1 MRVKQTMHVAMITT
15 IRLVLG
21 GVFIWAGLTK
31 ISDPS
36 AFAQAVRAYHILP
49 EAFVL
54 PFAVFVPW
62 IEVVAGVALVLGVW
76 TQSSALIC
84 LMLLFSFEIA
94 LGVNIYRGADFSCGC
109 FGLDGSGSSLLSA
122 MTLDFFLL
130 LGAAVLVFVRS
141 VPLSF
146 DGFRVRRTGVV
157 QARRDSTFAV

>member
-1 MRVKQTMHVAMITT
+1 MKTKKTMHVAMITT

-49 EAFVL
+49 EAFVS

-62 IEVVAGVALVLGVW
+62 IEVVAGVALVLGMW

-109 FGLDGSGSSLLSA
+109 FGLDGSGNSLLFA

-130 LGAAVLVFVRS
+130 LGAAVLVFARS

-146 DGFRVRRTGVV
+146 DGFRVRRAGVV